1 MNDIDN
7 KIFEC
12 LKEEDRRLLNSQSDD
27 LGLFD
32 AIGETFKGK
41 RRQVV
46 IWVWVVSF
54 IIAAFFVFC
63 VIQFFNSTDTDQKLL
78 WLGGFLTA
86 LIAQGN
92 IKLWYFMEM
101 NRAALARDV
110 KRVELQ
116 LSILANK

>member
-7 KIFEC
+7 KIFES
-12 LKEEDRRLLNSQSDD
+12 LKAEDRRLLDSQSDD

-41 RRQVV
+41 RRQL
-46 IWVWVVSF
+46 IILVWMASF
-54 IIAAFFVFC
+54 IIAAFFIFC
-63 VIQFFNSTDTDQKLL
+63 AIQFFNSTDTDQRIL
-78 WLGGFLTA
+78 WLGGFLTG
-86 LIAQGN
+86 LIVQSN

-101 NRAALARDV
+101 NRVALARDV

-116 LSILANK
+116 LAILAHK

>member
-1 MNDIDN
+1 
-7 KIFEC
+7 
-12 LKEEDRRLLNSQSDD
+12 RRLLNSQSDD